1 MIGAGVLIKI
11 ILMIINRRP
20 LKVTSTKVVKVIYQ
34 LTILTNKHRVIL
46 QEEIVWNKKSNL
58 IYKEKDNSETASNIR
73 KSYDKN
79 SSNVSANN

>member
-11 ILMIINRRP
+11 ILMIINLRP
-20 LKVTSTKVVKVIYQ
+20 LKVTSTKVIKVIYQ
-34 LTILTNKHRVIL
+34 LTILTNKHQVIL
-46 QEEIVWNKKSNL
+46 QEEIVWNKKNNL
-58 IYKEKDNSETASNIR
+58 IYKEKDNSEIASNIR